1 MRIPFQKTLTVAS
14 CVASCF
20 YSSVRAAEVD
30 GVKLEESVQVAG
42 HQLQLNGAGVSSRL
56 IFKIYAIGLY
66 LQDQRRTSEAVLTS
80 HGPRRLFIRLLR
92 DVTSDEFEDA
102 VLTKLAGP
110 PGAQDGEMTEHMRR
124 LGKAIASQPQGLRRG
139 DLLTLDWIPGTGTV
153 VELNRRPLTKPL
165 QDIAF
170 YNALLNIWLGDKPAD
185 ARLKTVLLGH
195 TPA

>member
-1 MRIPFQKTLTVAS
+1 MHIPFKMVLAVTS
-14 CVASCF
+14 CMASCF
-20 YSSVRAAEVD
+20 YGPARAAEVG
-30 GVKLEESVQVAG
+30 GVKLDESVQVAG
-42 HQLQLNGAGVSSRL
+42 HQLHLNGAGVSSRL

-66 LQDQRRTSEAVLTS
+66 LQDPRRTPEAVLTS

-92 DVTSDEFEDA
+92 DVTPAEFEEA
-102 VLTKLAGP
+102 VLNKLAATALP
-110 PGAQDGEMTEHMRR
+110 DASLAEHMLR
-124 LGKAIASQPQGLRRG
+124 LGKAIAAQPQGLRRG

-153 VELNRRPLTKPL
+153 VELNRQPLTQPL

-195 TPA
+195 APV